1 MIPQIIEL
9 GSIGSNDAG
18 FITVAEVN
26 SKVPFEIKR
35 VYWTYNTP
43 QEVIRG
49 HHAHKNLFQLIIAVR
64 GCVIFRMEDIGGH
77 KFEFTLERPSYGLFI
92 PPGYWRTIELSE
104 GAVLVSLASM
114 EYNED
119 DYIRDYE
126 IFKNIK

>member
-9 GSIGSNDAG
+9 GSIGSNHAG
-18 FITVAEVN
+18 FISVAEVN

-43 QEVIRG
+43 EAVIRG

-64 GCVIFRMEDIGGH
+64 GQVIFRLEDKEGH
-77 KFEFTLERPSYGLFI
+77 KFEFILERPSYGLFI

-104 GAVLVSLASM
+104 GSILVSLASA

-119 DYIRDYE
+119 DYIREYE
-126 IFKNIK
+126 LFKKS